1 MKKLLLSL
9 LLFLVS
15 CSNGVN
21 FDLPQTSE
29 NFAQDIKYNNKVDF
43 LFIVDNTKS
52 MGIVQ
57 NYLAEQLP
65 VLTDTLSNL
74 KMDYHIG
81 VVSTTMNSAYPLS
94 GKLMGE
100 PRFLD
105 SKTPNFKDALKK
117 KILIGEVGFTIEQ
130 GLDAMVKVLSPD
142 YLQGEGKGFLRE
154 DSYLN
159 VIVLSNEDDE
169 SQYNWN
175 YYAEFLDKLRPD
187 YDDGSKSW
195 ALHFF
200 GVLSFQD
207 KCPSGD
213 WSFYK
218 SPGFKFLE
226 LVNYSSGFSGSICD
240 TNLYKPFAGIKARV
254 IQVLT
259 DYKLNVLPNIETI
272 KVYIN
277 QVLIE
282 KNDVN
287 GWSYIKEKN
296 LIRFNGTAIP
306 KADDA
311 IKVDF
316 KPMEAQ

>member
-9 LLFLVS
+9 MLFVVS
-15 CSNGVN
+15 CANQVS

-43 LFIVDNTKS
+43 LFVIDNTKS
-52 MGIVQ
+52 MSAVQ
-57 NYLAEQLP
+57 GFLAEQVPL
-65 VLTDTLSNL
+65 LTEAMVNL

-81 VVSTTMNSAYPLS
+81 VVSTTLNSGYPYS
-94 GKLMGE
+94 GKLIGE
-100 PRFLD
+100 PKFLD
-105 SKTPNFKDALKK
+105 SKTTNFSEVLKK
-117 KILIGEVGFTIEQ
+117 RILMGEVGFTIEQ
-130 GLDAMVKVLSPD
+130 GLDSMVKVLSPD
-142 YLQGEGKGFLRE
+142 SLNGEAKGFLRE

-159 VIVLSNEDDE
+159 IIVLSNEDDE
-169 SQYNWN
+169 SKYGWN

-187 YDDGSKSW
+187 YEDGSKSW

-207 KCPSGD
+207 NCPSGD

-226 LVNYSSGFSGSICD
+226 LVGYSSGMSGSICD
-240 TNLYKPFAGIKARV
+240 NTMFKALSGIKARV

-259 DYKLNVLPNIETI
+259 DYKLNRVPNIDTI
-272 KVYIN
+272 KVFIN
-277 QVLIE
+277 GNLVE

-287 GWSYIKEKN
+287 GWSYIQDKN
-296 LIRFNGTAIP
+296 IIRFNGTAIP
-306 KADDA
+306 KADDS
-311 IKVDF
+311 INVDF
-316 KPMEAQ
+316 KPAEAQ